1 MLGVDE
7 VRLFGAS
14 EGTFATHHPPIPF
27 VITHHHPS
35 LNTYYPIIP
44 FITTHHLTPITHHSP
59 PITR

>member
-27 VITHHHPS
+27 VITHHLTPI
-35 LNTYYPIIP
+35 TQYYRSSPPII
-44 FITTHHLTPITHHSP
+44 THHLTPIT
-59 PITR
+59 R